1 MALRYDTRTQSAA
14 RVEHDQLALS
24 GDASP
29 SFMAPQMSKT
39 DDGLPMS
46 VAMTATATDDGLPN
60 PLPEELD
67 RALRRATDR
76 TISALT
82 ALRKAVLLHV
92 SGERDRGVGL
102 SQIKLDLQE
111 IISRVK
117 ESGAND
123 GNGDGNG
130 EHETISAEV
139 IKWTDGFYK
148 RSD

>member
-39 DDGLPMS
+39 DDGS
-46 VAMTATATDDGLPN
+46 PN

>member
-1 MALRYDTRTQSAA
+1 MALRYHTRTQSAA
-14 RVEHDQLALS
+14 RVKHDQLGAS

-29 SFMAPQMSKT
+29 SFMAPHMSRT
-39 DDGLPMS
+39 DDR
-46 VAMTATATDDGLPN
+46 LPN
-60 PLPEELD
+60 ALPEELD

-92 SGERDRGVGL
+92 SSERERGASL

-111 IISRVK
+111 TISRAK
-117 ESGAND
+117 ESAQN
-123 GNGDGNG
+123 NGDGDG
-130 EHETISAEV
+130 EHETVSAEV
-139 IKWTDGFYK
+139 SKWTDGFYK

>member
-1 MALRYDTRTQSAA
+1 
-14 RVEHDQLALS
+14 
-24 GDASP
+24 
-29 SFMAPQMSKT
+29 MAPQMSRT
-39 DDGLPMS
+39 DDR
-46 VAMTATATDDGLPN
+46 LPN
-60 PLPEELD
+60 ALPKELD
-67 RALRRATDR
+67 RALRRTTDR

-92 SGERDRGVGL
+92 SSERERGASL

-111 IISRVK
+111 TISRAN
-117 ESGAND
+117 ESAENN
-123 GNGDGNG
+123 GNGHG

>member
-1 MALRYDTRTQSAA
+1 MALRYHTRTQSAA
-14 RVEHDQLALS
+14 RVGHDHWALS

-29 SFMAPQMSKT
+29 SFMAPQMSRT
-39 DDGLPMS
+39 DD
-46 VAMTATATDDGLPN
+46 VLPN

-92 SGERDRGVGL
+92 GSERDRGVAL
-102 SQIKLDLQE
+102 SQIKLDFQE
-111 IISRVK
+111 IVSRVK
-117 ESGAND
+117 ESAEKD
-123 GNGDGNG
+123 GDGDG
-130 EHETISAEV
+130 EHETVAAEM

>member
-1 MALRYDTRTQSAA
+1 
-14 RVEHDQLALS
+14 
-24 GDASP
+24 
-29 SFMAPQMSKT
+29 MAPQMSKT
-39 DDGLPMS
+39 DDGS
-46 VAMTATATDDGLPN
+46 PN
-60 PLPEELD
+60 RLPEELD

-92 SGERDRGVGL
+92 SDERGRGVTL

-117 ESGAND
+117 EGAVKD
-123 GNGDGNG
+123 GDGDG
-130 EHETISAEV
+130 EHETVAAEM

>member
-1 MALRYDTRTQSAA
+1 MALRYHTRTQTAA
-14 RVEHDQLALS
+14 CVKHDQLALS

-29 SFMAPQMSKT
+29 SFMAPQMSRI
-39 DDGLPMS
+39 
-46 VAMTATATDDGLPN
+46 DDGLPN

-76 TISALT
+76 TLSALT
-82 ALRKAVLLHV
+82 ALRKSVLLHV
-92 SGERDRGVGL
+92 SSERDRGVSL

-117 ESGAND
+117 ESAAND
-123 GNGDGNG
+123 GDGDG
-130 EHETISAEV
+130 EHEIIAAEV
-139 IKWTDGFYK
+139 FKWTDGFYK

>member
-1 MALRYDTRTQSAA
+1 
-14 RVEHDQLALS
+14 
-24 GDASP
+24 
-29 SFMAPQMSKT
+29 MAPQMSK
-39 DDGLPMS
+39 
-46 VAMTATATDDGLPN
+46 TDDGLPN

-92 SGERDRGVGL
+92 SSERNRGVAL

-117 ESGAND
+117 DGAGKN
-123 GNGDGNG
+123 GNGDGDGDGDG
-130 EHETISAEV
+130 EHETVSAEM
-139 IKWTDGFYK
+139 IKWTDGLYK

>member
-1 MALRYDTRTQSAA
+1 
-14 RVEHDQLALS
+14 
-24 GDASP
+24 
-29 SFMAPQMSKT
+29 MAPQMSKT
-39 DDGLPMS
+39 E
-46 VAMTATATDDGLPN
+46 DGLPN

-92 SGERDRGVGL
+92 SSERDRGVGL

-117 ESGAND
+117 DGAGKD
-123 GNGDGNG
+123 GDGDGNG
-130 EHETISAEV
+130 EHETVSAEV

>member
-1 MALRYDTRTQSAA
+1 
-14 RVEHDQLALS
+14 
-24 GDASP
+24 
-29 SFMAPQMSKT
+29 MAPQMFR
-39 DDGLPMS
+39 
-46 VAMTATATDDGLPN
+46 TDDGLPN

-67 RALRRATDR
+67 RGLRRATDR

-111 IISRVK
+111 IIARIK
-117 ESGAND
+117 ESTAND
-123 GNGDGNG
+123 GNGNG

>member
-1 MALRYDTRTQSAA
+1 
-14 RVEHDQLALS
+14 
-24 GDASP
+24 
-29 SFMAPQMSKT
+29 MAPQMSK
-39 DDGLPMS
+39 
-46 VAMTATATDDGLPN
+46 TDDGLPN

-92 SGERDRGVGL
+92 GSERDRGVGL

-111 IISRVK
+111 IIARVK
-117 ESGAND
+117 ESAEKD
-123 GNGDGNG
+123 GDGDG

-139 IKWTDGFYK
+139 LKWTDGFYK

>member
-1 MALRYDTRTQSAA
+1 
-14 RVEHDQLALS
+14 
-24 GDASP
+24 
-29 SFMAPQMSKT
+29 MSKT
-39 DDGLPMS
+39 NDGS
-46 VAMTATATDDGLPN
+46 PN

-67 RALRRATDR
+67 RALRLATDR

-92 SGERDRGVGL
+92 GSERERGASL
-102 SQIKLDLQE
+102 HEIKLDLHE

-117 ESGAND
+117 DAAERD
-123 GNGDGNG
+123 GDGDGDGDG
-130 EHETISAEV
+130 EHETIAAEM

>member
-1 MALRYDTRTQSAA
+1 
-14 RVEHDQLALS
+14 
-24 GDASP
+24 
-29 SFMAPQMSKT
+29 MAPQMSR
-39 DDGLPMS
+39 
-46 VAMTATATDDGLPN
+46 TDDGLPN
-60 PLPEELD
+60 RLPEELD

-92 SGERDRGVGL
+92 NSERDRGVGL

-117 ESGAND
+117 ASAEH
-123 GNGDGNG
+123 NGDGDG
-130 EHETISAEV
+130 EHATISAEV

>member
-1 MALRYDTRTQSAA
+1 
-14 RVEHDQLALS
+14 
-24 GDASP
+24 
-29 SFMAPQMSKT
+29 MAPQMSR
-39 DDGLPMS
+39 
-46 VAMTATATDDGLPN
+46 TDDGLPN

-82 ALRKAVLLHV
+82 ALRKAVLMHV
-92 SGERDRGVGL
+92 SSERDRGVGL
-102 SQIKLDLQE
+102 SQIKLDLQD

-117 ESGAND
+117 ESAEHN
-123 GNGDGNG
+123 GNG

>member
-1 MALRYDTRTQSAA
+1 
-14 RVEHDQLALS
+14 
-24 GDASP
+24 
-29 SFMAPQMSKT
+29 MAPQMSRT
-39 DDGLPMS
+39 DDGLP
-46 VAMTATATDDGLPN
+46 TL
-60 PLPEELD
+60 LPEELD

-92 SGERDRGVGL
+92 SSERDRGVGL
-102 SQIKLDLQE
+102 SQVKLDLQE
-111 IISRVK
+111 LVSRVK
-117 ESGAND
+117 ESAEN
-123 GNGDGNG
+123 NGDGNG

>member
-1 MALRYDTRTQSAA
+1 MALRYHNRTQSAA
-14 RVEHDQLALS
+14 RVEHDHWALS

-29 SFMAPQMSKT
+29 FFMAPQMSKT
-39 DDGLPMS
+39 DDGLS
-46 VAMTATATDDGLPN
+46 N
-60 PLPEELD
+60 PLPEEFD

-92 SGERDRGVGL
+92 SSERERGASL
-102 SQIKLDLQE
+102 SQIKLDIRE
-111 IISRVK
+111 TISRVK
-117 ESGAND
+117 ESAEN
-123 GNGDGNG
+123 NGDGNG